1 MTGPM
6 RRRIV
11 RRFVPIALGAA
22 LVGLVAWS
30 RVRPSNARNWI
41 PEQAVMPRATFEG
54 SRVRIEGFRDWD
66 WHAPSEPVARFE
78 TREYDLDRIESVWY
92 VVAPFDRE
100 WRGPA
105 HSFLS
110 FGFADSQYVS
120 ISVEARREVGETYS
134 IAGGLLKRFEILYV
148 VGDERDLIGQRVFR
162 NDDEVLVYPVRATHD
177 AIRALFVEM
186 LERANQLADQPEFY
200 GTLRNNCTTNI
211 LRHVNRLAPEP
222 IPFGPRVLLPGWS
235 DGLALERGLLD
246 TELPLAAARE
256 RFRVN
261 DRVRR
266 FIERPDFSAAIRH
279 SGGSS

>member
-1 MTGPM
+1 VTASM

-11 RRFVPIALGAA
+11 RRALPLALGVA
-22 LVGLVAWS
+22 LIGLVVWS
-30 RVRPSNARNWI
+30 RVRPSNARDWI
-41 PEQAVMPRATFEG
+41 PEQAVMARATFEG

-66 WHAPSEPVARFE
+66 WHVAGEPVARFE

-92 VVAPFDRE
+92 VVAPFGRE

-110 FGFADSQYVS
+110 FGFADSQYVA

-134 IAGGLLKRFEILYV
+134 IMGGLLKRFEILYV

-162 NDDEVLVYPVRATHD
+162 NDDEVLVYPVRATRD

-186 LERANQLADQPEFY
+186 LQRATELADRPEFY

-246 TELPLAAARE
+246 TDLPLEAARE

-266 FIERPDFSAAIRH
+266 FIERPDFSAAIRQR
-279 SGGSS
+279 GGSS

>member
-1 MTGPM
+1 
-6 RRRIV
+6 
-11 RRFVPIALGAA
+11 
-22 LVGLVAWS
+22 
-30 RVRPSNARNWI
+30 
-41 PEQAVMPRATFEG
+41 MPRATFEG

-66 WHAPSEPVARFE
+66 WHSPSEPVARFE

-266 FIERPDFSAAIRH
+266 FIARPDFSTAIR
-279 SGGSS
+279 GGSS